1 MKGCKIE
8 NVGGKLAVVE
18 ESSGRKL
25 GEFLYRHAA
34 EDFIRRLPDPPAPE
48 VKPQRART
56 KKGTLKADD
65 PSTPEVNEA
74 WEGGKAPKKKA
85 VKRKAAPKKAAKKKK

>member
-8 NVGGKLAVVE
+8 NVGGKLAVIE
-18 ESSGRKL
+18 KSSGRKL
-25 GEFLYRHAA
+25 GEFLYRPAA
-34 EDFIRRLPDPPAPE
+34 EDFIRRLPAPPAPE

-56 KKGTLKADD
+56 KKGPLKADD

-74 WEGGKAPKKKA
+74 WAGGKAPKKKA

>member
-48 VKPQRART
+48 VKPKRART

-85 VKRKAAPKKAAKKKK
+85 KKKAAPKKKAAKKK

>member
-8 NVGGKLAVVE
+8 NVGGKLAVIE
-18 ESSGRKL
+18 KSSGRKL

-48 VKPQRART
+48 VKPKRART

-85 VKRKAAPKKAAKKKK
+85 KKKAAPKKKAAKKK

>member
-8 NVGGKLAVVE
+8 NIGGKLAVVE
-18 ESSGRKL
+18 KSSGRKL

-34 EDFIRRLPDPPAPE
+34 EDFIRRLPAPPAPE
-48 VKPQRART
+48 VKPKRART

-65 PSTPEVNEA
+65 PSTPKVNEA

-85 VKRKAAPKKAAKKKK
+85 KKKAAPKKKAAKKK

>member
-8 NVGGKLAVVE
+8 NIGGKLAVIE

-48 VKPQRART
+48 VKPKRART

-85 VKRKAAPKKAAKKKK
+85 KKKAAPKKKAAKKK

>member
-1 MKGCKIE
+1 MAYKIE
-8 NVGGKLAVVE
+8 NIGGKLAVIE
-18 ESSGRKL
+18 KSSGRKL

-48 VKPQRART
+48 VKPKRART

-85 VKRKAAPKKAAKKKK
+85 KKKAVPKKKAAKKK

>member
-8 NVGGKLAVVE
+8 NVGGKLAVIE

-48 VKPQRART
+48 VKPKRART

-65 PSTPEVNEA
+65 PSTPEGNEA
-74 WEGGKAPKKKA
+74 WEDGKAPKKKA

>member
-8 NVGGKLAVVE
+8 NVGGKLAVIE

-48 VKPQRART
+48 VKPKRART

-85 VKRKAAPKKAAKKKK
+85 KKKAAPKKKAAKKK